1 MRPKKWIIMAS
12 GAAVIAAGL
21 AAAKVSAG
29 AVNTPGTTPV
39 RKTIELANNPGEEFA
54 PPPADAAPKLT
65 VQQALDVYTGSSN
78 FQIPDGVSVA
88 LGLLTRPIGPDCGP
102 SCEKGDTVL
111 NGIAYDVHQRLAYG
125 FMVNYCPAG
134 STLPDWKCQ
143 QWLFLD
149 ANTGQDIGQISPP
162 PDRVG
167 SIPTG

>member
-88 LGLLTRPIGPDCGP
+88 LGLLTRPIGPELRP
-102 SCEKGDTVL
+102 EL
-111 NGIAYDVHQRLAYG
+111 
-125 FMVNYCPAG
+125 
-134 STLPDWKCQ
+134 
-143 QWLFLD
+143 
-149 ANTGQDIGQISPP
+149 
-162 PDRVG
+162 
-167 SIPTG
+167 